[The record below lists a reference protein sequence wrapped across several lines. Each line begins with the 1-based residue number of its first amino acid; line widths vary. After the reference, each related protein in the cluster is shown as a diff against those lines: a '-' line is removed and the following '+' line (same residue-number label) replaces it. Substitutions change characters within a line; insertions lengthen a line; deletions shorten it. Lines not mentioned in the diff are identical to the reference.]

1 MQKDTQLTELERD
14 TLIKALTEVVRN
26 AHSRMSD
33 ATIELVMLSL
43 TLGMLRL
50 IGDYC
55 KYPQDVDVKRLEKD
69 LEATILK
76 WIKAGAGDIESF
88 LAVINKVK
96 LYEK

>member
-14 TLIKALTEVVRN
+14 AIIKGLTGVVRS

-43 TLGMLRL
+43 TIGMIRL

-69 LEATILK
+69 LEAAILK
-76 WIKAGAGDIESF
+76 WIKDGASDIKSF
-88 LAVINKVK
+88 LAVMDKVK
-96 LYEK
+96 LYKK